1 MPDEIASLETLSA
14 AALQRPAAQPVI
26 EFQGKWRTW
35 GEIRRVAERLAA
47 LIDASGAPS
56 HASIAFVAR
65 NRPSAIAAL
74 LGLIAQGRTICMLY
88 AYQAGAALARDVERL
103 RPTLLVAAQEDFSD
117 ELVAVLRA
125 QGIAAVALSDMDA
138 SALPG
143 LERSRAAAASQTT
156 PPRIELLTSGTT
168 GPPKRFA
175 IGFDLIARHFV
186 GSSLMQ
192 SSAASAGGAGA
203 ASAGGAGAAE
213 PPPFLLFMP
222 LGNISGVYTTIPVLL
237 KGQRAVLLERFT
249 VRDWH
254 RHVLRYRPQISGL
267 PPAGVQMV
275 LDADIPPADLACI
288 RSIGTGAAPLDPTTH
303 RAFEERYAIPILLSY
318 GATEFAG
325 PVTAMTADL
334 HVQWGKQKFGS
345 VGRPIAGAELR
356 VIDPDTGQAL
366 SPGQEGI
373 LEVMVPRMGPAWI
386 RTSDIAV
393 IDADGFMYHRG
404 RADGAIM
411 RGGFKILPESIE
423 RVLLLHEAISAV
435 AVLGLPDRRL
445 GQVPAAAI
453 QLKPGVERPEVADL
467 EAHVR
472 RHVYAT
478 HVPAA
483 WRIVEELPRT
493 PSLKID
499 RPAVR
504 RLFETDANEPSSG
517 ANSR

>member
-1 MPDEIASLETLSA
+1 MPDEIESLETLSA
-14 AALQRPAAQPVI
+14 QALQRPSAQPVI
-26 EFQGKWRTW
+26 EFQDEWRTW
-35 GEIRRVAERLAA
+35 GDMRRVAERLAA
-47 LIDASGAPS
+47 LIDASGAP
-56 HASIAFVAR
+56 ASIAFVAR

-74 LGLIAQGRTICMLY
+74 LGLIAQGRTVCMLY

-103 RPTLLVAAQEDFSD
+103 RPALLVAAQEDFSD
-117 ELVAVLRA
+117 ELVAVLRE
-125 QGIAAVALSDMDA
+125 QRVAAIALSEMDA
-138 SALPG
+138 CALPG
-143 LERSRAAAASQTT
+143 LEQSRAEAAAPSAR
-156 PPRIELLTSGTT
+156 PRIELLTSGTT

-175 IGFDLIARHFV
+175 VGFDLIARHFV

-192 SSAASAGGAGA
+192 SSAASAG
-203 ASAGGAGAAE
+203 SAGAAE

-222 LGNISGVYTTIPVLL
+222 LGNISGVYTTIPVML

-254 RHVLRYRPQISGL
+254 RHILRYRPQVSGL

-288 RSIGTGAAPLDPTTH
+288 RSLGTGAAPLDPTTH

-334 HVQWGKQKFGS
+334 HAQWGKQKFGS

-356 VIDPDTGQAL
+356 VIDPDTARVL

-373 LEVMVPRMGPAWI
+373 LEVMVPRMGPEWI

-393 IDADGFMYHRG
+393 IDEDGFMYHRG

-411 RGGFKILPESIE
+411 RGGFKILPETVE
-423 RVLLLHEAISAV
+423 RALLLHDAISAV
-435 AVLGLPDRRL
+435 AVLGLPDQRL

-453 QLKPGVERPEVADL
+453 QLKPGVERPEVRDL
-467 EAHVR
+467 EAHLR

-478 HVPAA
+478 HIPAA

-504 RLFETDANEPSSG
+504 RLFETDANESSSG
-517 ANSR
+517 ATSPHEPRTS

>member
-1 MPDEIASLETLSA
+1 MPADIRSLETLSA
-14 AALQRPAAQPVI
+14 QALQRPSAQPVV
-26 EFQGKWRTW
+26 EFQGEWRTW
-35 GEIRRVAERLAA
+35 GEMRRVAEQLAA
-47 LIDASGAPS
+47 LIDASGVPARAP
-56 HASIAFVAR
+56 IAFVAR

-74 LGLIAQGRTICMLY
+74 LGLIAQGRSICMLY
-88 AYQAGAALARDVERL
+88 AYQAGAALAQDVERL
-103 RPTLLVAAQEDFSD
+103 GPALVVAAREDFSD

-125 QGIAAVALSDMDA
+125 QRIAAVALSEMDA
-138 SALPG
+138 CALPG
-143 LERSRAAAASQTT
+143 LEQSRTEAAVESAPA
-156 PPRIELLTSGTT
+156 RIELLTSGTT
-168 GPPKRFA
+168 GPPKRFG
-175 IGFDLIARHFV
+175 IGFDLIAKNFL
-186 GSSLMQ
+186 GASLTQ
-192 SSAASAGGAGA
+192 ASAAPA
-203 ASAGGAGAAE
+203 ADTDAAE

-222 LGNISGVYTTIPVLL
+222 LGNISGVYTTIPVMLR
-237 KGQRAVLLERFT
+237 GQRAVLLERFT

-275 LDADIPPADLACI
+275 LDADIPAADLACI
-288 RSIGTGAAPLDPTTH
+288 RSLGTGAAPLDPTTH

-334 HVQWGKQKFGS
+334 HAQWGKQKFGS
-345 VGRPIAGAELR
+345 VGRPIAGAQLR
-356 VIDPDTGQAL
+356 VIDPDGGEIL
-366 SPGQEGI
+366 PPGQEGI
-373 LEVMVPRMGPAWI
+373 LEVTVPRMGPEWI
-386 RTSDIAV
+386 RTSDIAL

-411 RGGFKILPESIE
+411 RGGFKILPETIE
-423 RVLLLHEAISAV
+423 RALLLHPAVSA
-435 AVLGLPDRRL
+435 ASVLGLPDQRL

-467 EAHVR
+467 EAHLR

-478 HVPAA
+478 HIPAA

-504 RLFETDANEPSSG
+504 RLF
-517 ANSR
+517 

>member
-1 MPDEIASLETLSA
+1 MPDEMQNLETLTA
-14 AALQRPAAQPVI
+14 QALQRPSAQGVV
-26 EFQGKWRTW
+26 EFQGVWRTW
-35 GEIRRVAERLAA
+35 GEMRHVAERLAT
-47 LIDASGAPS
+47 LIDASGLPPRA
-56 HASIAFVAR
+56 AVAFVAR

-74 LGLIAQGRTICMLY
+74 LGLIAEGRTICMLY
-88 AYQAGAALARDVERL
+88 AYQTGAALARDVERL
-103 RPTLLVAAQEDFSD
+103 RPALLIAAQEDFSD
-117 ELVAVLRA
+117 ELVAALQER
-125 QGIAAVALSDMDA
+125 GSAAIALSEMDA
-138 SALPG
+138 RALPG
-143 LERSRAAAASQTT
+143 LEQSRAAAAVESE

-192 SSAASAGGAGA
+192 SGA
-203 ASAGGAGAAE
+203 ASAGSSDAAE

-222 LGNISGVYTTIPVLL
+222 LGNISGVYTTIPVML

-249 VRDWH
+249 VGDWH

-334 HVQWGKQKFGS
+334 HARWGKQKFGS

-356 VIDPDTGQAL
+356 VIDPDTSQVL
-366 SPGQEGI
+366 PPGQEGI
-373 LEVMVPRMGPAWI
+373 LEVMVPRMGLKWI
-386 RTSDIAV
+386 RTSDVAM

-411 RGGFKILPESIE
+411 RGGFKILPETIE
-423 RVLLLHEAISAV
+423 RALLLHEAISAV
-435 AVLGLPDRRL
+435 AVFGLADQRL
-445 GQVPAAAI
+445 GQVPAAAV
-453 QLKPGVERPEVADL
+453 QLKPGVARPSAEAL
-467 EAHVR
+467 EAHLR

-478 HVPAA
+478 HIPIA
-483 WRIVEELPRT
+483 WRIVGELPRT

-504 RLFETDANEPSSG
+504 RLFEAGSHESSSGAGSG
-517 ANSR
+517 ANSG

>member
-1 MPDEIASLETLSA
+1 MPTEIQSLETLSA
-14 AALQRPAAQPVI
+14 QALQRPAAQPVI
-26 EFQGKWRTW
+26 EFQGEWRTW
-35 GEIRRVAERLAA
+35 GDMRRVAERLAA
-47 LIDASGAPS
+47 LIEASGALPR
-56 HASIAFVAR
+56 ASIAFVAR
-65 NRPSAIAAL
+65 NRPSSIAAL
-74 LGLIAQGRTICMLY
+74 LGLIAQGRTISMLY
-88 AYQAGAALARDVERL
+88 AYQTGVALARDVERL
-103 RPTLLVAAQEDFSD
+103 GPALLVAAQEDFSD
-117 ELVAVLRA
+117 ELVAVLRQ
-125 QGIAAVALSDMDA
+125 QGIAAIALSEMDA
-138 SALPG
+138 CALPG
-143 LERSRAAAASQTT
+143 LEQSHTEAASPSA

-186 GSSLMQ
+186 GSSLTQ
-192 SSAASAGGAGA
+192 SSAASAGGAEGP
-203 ASAGGAGAAE
+203 E

-222 LGNISGVYTTIPVLL
+222 LGNISGVYTTIPVML

-334 HVQWGKQKFGS
+334 HAQWGKQKFGS
-345 VGRPIAGAELR
+345 VGRPIAGAQLR
-356 VIDPDTGQAL
+356 VIDLDTDKIL
-366 SPGQEGI
+366 PPGQEGI
-373 LEVMVPRMGPAWI
+373 LEVTVPRMGQQWI

-393 IDADGFMYHRG
+393 IDEDGFMYHRG

-411 RGGFKILPESIE
+411 RGGFKILPETIE
-423 RVLLLHEAISAV
+423 RALLLHDAISAV
-435 AVLGLPDRRL
+435 AVLGLPDQRL

-453 QLKPGVERPEVADL
+453 QLKPGVQRPDVAKL
-467 EAHVR
+467 EAHLR

-478 HVPAA
+478 HIPAA
-483 WRIVEELPRT
+483 WRIVAELPRT

-504 RLFETDANEPSSG
+504 RLFEGGANEPSSG
-517 ANSR
+517 ANSS

>member
-1 MPDEIASLETLSA
+1 MPDEIESLETLSA
-14 AALQRPAAQPVI
+14 HALQRPSAQPVI
-26 EFQGKWRTW
+26 EFQGEWRTW
-35 GEIRRVAERLAA
+35 GDMRRVAERLAA

-56 HASIAFVAR
+56 QASIALVAR

-88 AYQAGAALARDVERL
+88 AYQAGAALARDVEQL
-103 RPTLLVAAQEDFSD
+103 RPALLVAAQEDFSD

-125 QGIAAVALSDMDA
+125 QGIGAIALSEMDA

-143 LERSRAAAASQTT
+143 FEQSRAEGALQTA

-192 SSAASAGGAGA
+192 SSAASAGGAGT
-203 ASAGGAGAAE
+203 AE

-222 LGNISGVYTTIPVLL
+222 LGNISGVYTTIPVML

-249 VRDWH
+249 VPDWH
-254 RHVLRYRPQISGL
+254 RHILRYRPQVSGL

-288 RSIGTGAAPLDPTTH
+288 RTLGTGAAPLDPTTH

-334 HVQWGKQKFGS
+334 HAQWGKQKFGS
-345 VGRPIAGAELR
+345 VGRPIAGAQLR
-356 VIDPDTGQAL
+356 VIDPDTAEVL

-373 LEVMVPRMGPAWI
+373 LEVMVPRMGPEWI

-404 RADGAIM
+404 RADGALM
-411 RGGFKILPESIE
+411 RGGFKILPETIE
-423 RVLLLHEAISAV
+423 RALLLHDAISAV
-435 AVLGLPDRRL
+435 AVLGLPDQRL

-453 QLKPGVERPEVADL
+453 QLKPGVARPEVAEL
-467 EAHVR
+467 ETHLR

-478 HVPAA
+478 HIPAA

-504 RLFETDANEPSSG
+504 RLFDGDANEPSSG
-517 ANSR
+517 GNAIYSGGNAI

>member
-1 MPDEIASLETLSA
+1 MPAEIASLETLCA
-14 AALQRPAAQPVI
+14 QALARPPGEPVI
-26 EFQGKWRTW
+26 EFQGAWRTW
-35 GEIRRVAERLAA
+35 GEMRRVAERLAA
-47 LIDASGAPS
+47 LIDASGAQPK
-56 HASIAFVAR
+56 APIAFVAR

-74 LGLIAQGRTICMLY
+74 LGLIARGRTICMLY
-88 AYQAGAALARDVERL
+88 AYQAGVALARDAERL
-103 RPTLLVAAQEDFSD
+103 KPAVLVAAREDFSD
-117 ELVAVLRA
+117 ELLSVLRE
-125 QGIAAVALSDMDA
+125 QGTAAIALSEMDA
-138 SALPG
+138 CALPG
-143 LERSRAAAASQTT
+143 LEQSRAEAVLKSTA

-192 SSAASAGGAGA
+192 ASAGPAGSGSA
-203 ASAGGAGAAE
+203 AQA
-213 PPPFLLFMP
+213 PPLLLFMP
-222 LGNISGVYTTIPVLL
+222 LGNISGVYTTIPVML

-249 VRDWH
+249 VSAWH
-254 RHVLRYRPQISGL
+254 EYVLRYRPQVSGL

-288 RSIGTGAAPLDPTTH
+288 RSLGTGAAPLDPTTH
-303 RAFEERYAIPILLSY
+303 RAFEERYRIPILLSY

-325 PVTAMTADL
+325 PVTAMTAEL
-334 HVQWGKQKFGS
+334 HAQWGKQKFGS
-345 VGRPIAGAELR
+345 VGRPIAGAQLR
-356 VIDPDTGQAL
+356 VIDSDTSEVL
-366 SPGQEGI
+366 PPGQEGI
-373 LEVMVPRMGPAWI
+373 LEVTVPRMGPEWI

-393 IDADGFMYHRG
+393 IDEDGFLFHRG

-411 RGGFKILPESIE
+411 RGGFKLLPETIE
-423 RVLLLHEAISAV
+423 RALLLHDAISAV
-435 AVLGLPDRRL
+435 AVLGLPDQRL

-453 QLKPGVERPEVADL
+453 QLKPGVDRPEVADL
-467 EAHVR
+467 EAHLR

-478 HVPAA
+478 HIPVA

-504 RLFETDANEPSSG
+504 RLFEADAT
-517 ANSR
+517 

>member
-1 MPDEIASLETLSA
+1 MSADIPSLETLTA
-14 AALQRPAAQPVI
+14 QALQRPFAQPVI
-26 EFQGKWRTW
+26 EFRGEWHTW
-35 GEIRRVAERLAA
+35 GDLRRVAERLAA
-47 LIDASGAPS
+47 LIDASGTPS
-56 HASIAFVAR
+56 RASIALVAR

-74 LGLIAQGRTICMLY
+74 LGLIAQGRTISMLY

-103 RPTLLVAAQEDFSD
+103 RPALLIAAREDFSD
-117 ELVAVLRA
+117 ELLEVLRA
-125 QGIAAVALSDMDA
+125 QGIAAVALSQMDA

-143 LERSRAAAASQTT
+143 LEQSRAEAALQSA

-186 GSSLMQ
+186 GSSLMP
-192 SSAASAGGAGA
+192 SSAASAAGA
-203 ASAGGAGAAE
+203 DAAE

-222 LGNISGVYTTIPVLL
+222 LGNISGVYTTIPVMLR
-237 KGQRAVLLERFT
+237 GQRAVLLERFT

-254 RHVLRYRPQISGL
+254 RHILRYRPQISGL

-275 LDADIPPADLACI
+275 LDADIPPADLAGI

-325 PVTAMTADL
+325 PVTAMTAGR
-334 HVQWGKQKFGS
+334 HASWGKEKFGS
-345 VGRPIAGAELR
+345 VGRPIAGAQLR
-356 VIDPDTGQAL
+356 GIDPDTAEIL
-366 SPGQEGI
+366 PPGQEGI
-373 LEVMVPRMGPAWI
+373 LEVMVPRMGPQWI

-393 IDADGFMYHRG
+393 IDEDGFMYHRG

-411 RGGFKILPESIE
+411 RGGFKILPETIE
-423 RVLLLHEAISAV
+423 RALLLHDAISAV
-435 AVLGLPDRRL
+435 AVLGLTDPRL
-445 GQVPAAAI
+445 GQVPAAAV
-453 QLKPGVERPEVADL
+453 QLKPGAERPGVAAL
-467 EAHVR
+467 EAHLR

-478 HVPAA
+478 HIPAA

-504 RLFETDANEPSSG
+504 RLFEADGSEPSSR
-517 ANSR
+517 ANPG

>member
-1 MPDEIASLETLSA
+1 MPDEIKSLQTLSA
-14 AALQRPAAQPVI
+14 QALQRPSAQPVI
-26 EFQGKWRTW
+26 EFQGEWRTW
-35 GEIRRVAERLAA
+35 GDMRRVAERLAA

-56 HASIAFVAR
+56 RASIAFVAR

-88 AYQAGAALARDVERL
+88 AYQASEALARDVERL
-103 RPTLLVAAQEDFSD
+103 RPTLLVAAREDFSD
-117 ELVAVLRA
+117 ELVAVLRE
-125 QGIAAVALSDMDA
+125 QGIAAIALSEMDA

-143 LERSRAAAASQTT
+143 LEQSRAEGAVQPT

-192 SSAASAGGAGA
+192 SSAAPSGA
-203 ASAGGAGAAE
+203 ADSSE

-222 LGNISGVYTTIPVLL
+222 LGNISGVYTTIPVML

-249 VRDWH
+249 VHDWH
-254 RHVLRYRPQISGL
+254 RHILRYRPQVSGL

-288 RSIGTGAAPLDPTTH
+288 RTIGTGAAPLDPTTH

-334 HVQWGKQKFGS
+334 HAQWGKHKFGS
-345 VGRPIAGAELR
+345 VGRPIAGAQLR
-356 VIDPDTGQAL
+356 VIAPDTGQIL

-373 LEVMVPRMGPAWI
+373 LEVMVPRMGPEWI
-386 RTSDIAV
+386 RTSDIAM
-393 IDADGFMYHRG
+393 IDEEGFMYHRG

-411 RGGFKILPESIE
+411 RGGFKILPETIE
-423 RVLLLHEAISAV
+423 RALLLHDSISAV
-435 AVLGLPDRRL
+435 AVLGLPDQRL

-453 QLKPGVERPEVADL
+453 QLKPGVERPGVADL
-467 EAHVR
+467 EVHLR

-478 HVPAA
+478 HIPAA
-483 WRIVEELPRT
+483 WCIVEELPRT

-504 RLFETDANEPSSG
+504 RLFETDANESTPG
-517 ANSR
+517 ANSG

>member
-1 MPDEIASLETLSA
+1 MPHEIKSLQALSA
-14 AALQRPAAQPVI
+14 RALQRPPAQPVV
-26 EFQGKWRTW
+26 EFRGEWRTW
-35 GEIRRVAERLAA
+35 GDMRRVAERLAA
-47 LIDASGAPS
+47 LIEASGAPS
-56 HASIAFVAR
+56 DASIALVAR

-74 LGLIAQGRTICMLY
+74 LGLIAHGRTTCMLY

-103 RPTLLVAAQEDFSD
+103 RPALVVAAREDFSD

-125 QGIAAVALSDMDA
+125 QGVAAIELSEMDA
-138 SALPG
+138 CALPG
-143 LERSRAAAASQTT
+143 LEQSRAEAVLQSA

-192 SSAASAGGAGA
+192 SSAASAG
-203 ASAGGAGAAE
+203 SATTAE

-222 LGNISGVYTTIPVLL
+222 LGNISGIYTTIPVML

-254 RHVLRYRPQISGL
+254 RHILRYRPQVSGL

-275 LDADIPPADLACI
+275 LDAGIPPADLACI
-288 RSIGTGAAPLDPTTH
+288 RSLGTGAAPLDPTTH
-303 RAFEERYAIPILLSY
+303 RAFEERYGIPILLSY

-334 HVQWGKQKFGS
+334 HAQWGKQKFGS
-345 VGRPIAGAELR
+345 VGRPIAGAQLR
-356 VIDPDTGQAL
+356 VIDPDTAEAL

-393 IDADGFMYHRG
+393 IDEDGFMYHRG

-411 RGGFKILPESIE
+411 RGGFKILPETIE
-423 RVLLLHEAISAV
+423 RALLLHDAISAV
-435 AVLGLPDRRL
+435 AVLGLSDQRL

-453 QLKPGVERPEVADL
+453 QLKPGVERPEVAEL
-467 EAHVR
+467 EAHLR

-478 HVPAA
+478 HIPVA

-504 RLFETDANEPSSG
+504 RLFETEANESSSG
-517 ANSR
+517 ANS

>member
-1 MPDEIASLETLSA
+1 MPAEITSLETLCA
-14 AALQRPAAQPVI
+14 QALVRSPAQPVI
-26 EFQGKWRTW
+26 EFQGEWRTW
-35 GEIRRVAERLAA
+35 GEVRRVAERLAA
-47 LIDASGAPS
+47 LIDASGAQPQ
-56 HASIAFVAR
+56 APIALVAR

-74 LGLIAQGRTICMLY
+74 LGLIARGRTICMLY
-88 AYQAGAALARDVERL
+88 AYQAGAALARDAERI
-103 RPTLLVAAQEDFSD
+103 RPAVLVAAREDFSD
-117 ELVAVLRA
+117 ELISVLRE
-125 QGIAAVALSDMDA
+125 QGTAAIALSEMDA

-143 LERSRAAAASQTT
+143 LEQSRVEAMVQSAP

-192 SSAASAGGAGA
+192 ASAGPAG
-203 ASAGGAGAAE
+203 SGTAAE

-222 LGNISGVYTTIPVLL
+222 LGNISGVYTTIPVML

-249 VRDWH
+249 VSAWH
-254 RHVLRYRPQISGL
+254 EHVLRYRPQVSGL

-275 LDADIPPADLACI
+275 LDADVPPADLASI
-288 RSIGTGAAPLDPTTH
+288 RSLGTGAAPLDPTAH
-303 RAFEERYAIPILLSY
+303 RAFEERYGIPILLSY

-325 PVTAMTADL
+325 PVTAMTAEL
-334 HVQWGKQKFGS
+334 HAQWGKQKFGS
-345 VGRPIAGAELR
+345 VGRPIAGAQLR
-356 VIDPDTGQAL
+356 VIDPDTGKVL
-366 SPGQEGI
+366 PSGQEGI
-373 LEVMVPRMGPAWI
+373 LEVTVPRMGPEWI

-393 IDADGFMYHRG
+393 IDEDGFLFHRG

-411 RGGFKILPESIE
+411 RGGFKLLPETIE
-423 RVLLLHEAISAV
+423 RALLLHDAISAV
-435 AVLGLPDRRL
+435 AVLGLPDQRL

-453 QLKPGVERPEVADL
+453 QLKPGVDRPELADL
-467 EAHVR
+467 EAHLR

-478 HVPAA
+478 HIPVA

-504 RLFETDANEPSSG
+504 RLFEA
-517 ANSR
+517 